1 MDDKLQAKLIK
12 KFPKILKAKKKSMS
26 PFSAYGVECDDGWYD
41 MIFNLCT
48 ELQTLCDSNGTQVT
62 ALQIKEKFATLR
74 VYISIDDGATDAQYK
89 AQYKA
94 INEIMNKYDDIS
106 RKTCEV
112 TGNVGCLY
120 KRGFWVKTLCVESAI
135 LLGYKLAK

>member
-1 MDDKLQAKLIK
+1 MDAKLQAKLIK
-12 KFPKILKAKKKSMS
+12 KFPKILKDKKNQRT

-41 MIFNLCT
+41 IIFNLCT
-48 ELQTLCDSNGTQVT
+48 ELQTLCDSNDTQVT

-74 VYISIDDGATDAQYK
+74 FYISTRDATDTQYK
-89 AQYKA
+89 AV
-94 INEIMNKYDDIS
+94 NEIINKYEDMS
-106 RKTCEV
+106 SKTCEV

-120 KRGFWVKTLCVESAI
+120 KKGFWFKTLCAESAI

>member
-12 KFPKILKAKKKSMS
+12 KFPKILKAKKKNMS

-48 ELQTLCDSNGTQVT
+48 ELQTLCDSNGTQVI

-74 VYISIDDGATDAQYK
+74 FYMSIGDGATDAQYK
-89 AQYKA
+89 AT
-94 INEIMNKYDDIS
+94 NEIIKKYEDMS
-106 RKTCEV
+106 SKTCEV

-120 KRGFWVKTLCVESAI
+120 KRGFWVKTLCAESAI